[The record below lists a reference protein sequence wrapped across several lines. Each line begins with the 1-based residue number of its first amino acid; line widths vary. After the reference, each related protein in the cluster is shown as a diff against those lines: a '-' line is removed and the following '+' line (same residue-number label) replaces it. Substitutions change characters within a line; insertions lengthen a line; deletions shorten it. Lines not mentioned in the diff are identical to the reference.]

1 MPALPKTNNPTFN
14 KGQHDGVAVGYH
26 SRIVFSYSSTEPGNV
41 NGTDVVNEGNTDGI
55 QFLIDNSGDNEF
67 HGTHIIPSYYW
78 NSGKTFR
85 VSGTIIIGAP
95 AEEIINPKFNMR
107 FGLNSPS
114 FFSPVWLAIQKN
126 GSDGPPLNQNELPID
141 FSCDIFCSKVSSDP
155 AGEFGASGYYQYTV
169 SNNTN
174 GGSNLG
180 LVYTPVWKS
189 TLITTGLSGAYTDQS
204 TIMFNLFGTNLGYEI
219 YITRLTIEELA

>member
-1 MPALPKTNNPTFN
+1 MPAPPKPNNPTFN
-14 KGQHDGVAVGYH
+14 RGQHNGVAVGYH

-41 NGTDVVNEGNTDGI
+41 NGTNVTDDSDTDGI

-95 AEEIINPKFNMR
+95 AEDIINPKFNMR

-114 FFSPVWLAIQKN
+114 LFSPEWLAIQN
-126 GSDGPPLNQNELPID
+126 NNNDGPPLEQNELPID
-141 FSCDIFCSKVSSDP
+141 FSCDIFCSSVSGDP
-155 AGEFGASGYYQYTV
+155 AGEFGAAGYYQYTV
-169 SNNTN
+169 DNNTT
-174 GGSNLG
+174 SG
-180 LVYTPVWKS
+180 LNRGLIYIPVWS
-189 TLITTGLSGAYTDQS
+189 DTLIKTGLSEVYTDQS
-204 TIMFNLFGTNLGYEI
+204 TIMFNLSGTNLGYEI